1 MSIIA
6 IVFFFGGLGFIL
18 ILVGYIWGLSHAIEQ
33 ETLWGLVYFF
43 VPLASGVF
51 HIKNWSNQ
59 KVREPFL
66 LQLVGLLMYLLLGII
81 ALLPVIE
88 LLKTDGAV
96 PNVDQGSNEQS
107 PSSFSSDFHTYPSLY
122 QEPSTAEPFPTPA
135 APLTNLNSARVA
147 AQNSDFKQS
156 MKLGYI
162 YYGQGD
168 YQTALINFNRALQ
181 LRPGDAYAVKAVY
194 NTKSAIVQSRVK

>member
-18 ILVGYIWGLSHAIEQ
+18 ILVGYIWGLSQAIEQ

-43 VPLASGVF
+43 VPFASWVF
-51 HIKNWSNQ
+51 HIKNWSNK
-59 KVREPFL
+59 KVRQPFL
-66 LQLVGLLMYLLLGII
+66 LQLAGFLMYFLLGII
-81 ALLPVIE
+81 IAFLPVIGI
-88 LLKTDGAV
+88 LGTDGSV
-96 PNVDQGSNEQS
+96 PNVDRGSNEPS
-107 PSSFSSDFHTYPSLY
+107 PSSFSSDFHTYSSLS
-122 QEPSTAEPFPTPA
+122 QEPYPTSA
-135 APLTNLNSARVA
+135 APVTHPNSARVA

-156 MKLGYI
+156 MKLGYT

-181 LRPGDAYAVKAVY
+181 IRPGEAYAVKAVY
-194 NTKSAIVQSRVK
+194 NTKSAIVQSSVK

>member
-1 MSIIA
+1 MSIYS

-18 ILVGYIWGLSHAIEQ
+18 ILVGYIWGLSQAIEQ

-43 VPLASGVF
+43 VPFASWVF
-51 HIKNWSNQ
+51 HIKNWSNK
-59 KVREPFL
+59 KVRQPFL
-66 LQLVGLLMYLLLGII
+66 LQLAGFLMYFLLGIII
-81 ALLPVIE
+81 ALLPVIGI
-88 LLKTDGAV
+88 LGTDASA
-96 PNVDQGSNEQS
+96 PNVYLGSNEQS
-107 PSSFSSDFHTYPSLY
+107 PSSFSSDFNTYPSLS
-122 QEPSTAEPFPTPA
+122 QEPYPTSA
-135 APLTNLNSARVA
+135 APVTNPNSARVA

-181 LRPGDAYAVKAVY
+181 VRPGDAYAVKSVY
-194 NTKSAIVQSRVK
+194 NTKSAIVQTSVK